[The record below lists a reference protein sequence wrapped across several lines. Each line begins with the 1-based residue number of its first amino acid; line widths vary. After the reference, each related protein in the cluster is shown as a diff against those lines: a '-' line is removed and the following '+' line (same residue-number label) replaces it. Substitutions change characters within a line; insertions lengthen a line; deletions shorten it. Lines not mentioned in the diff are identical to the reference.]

1 MRLRLSYA
9 VVLSISSFCVSA
21 HAQDGGALF
30 AKNCQTC
37 HSVEKGAS
45 ARQGPPLHGIIGRKA
60 GSVEGF
66 KYLEGLKTAGFEWT
80 PEKIDEWIAFPKKM
94 IRSTTMVYRQNDPE
108 IRKAIVAY
116 LATLKD

>member
-1 MRLRLSYA
+1 MRLRLICA
-9 VVLSISSFCVSA
+9 VYVTSFAACLPA
-21 HAQDGGALF
+21 LAQDGAALF
-30 AKNCQTC
+30 LKNCQTC
-37 HSVEKGAS
+37 HSIEKGS
-45 ARQGPPLHGIIGRKA
+45 PARQGPPLYGVIGRKA

-66 KYLEGLKTAGFEWT
+66 KYSEGLKTVGFEWT

-94 IRSTTMVYRQNDPE
+94 IRSTTMVYRQNNPD

>member
-1 MRLRLSYA
+1 MRLRLFCFKLALLSG
-9 VVLSISSFCVSA
+9 LSIAA
-21 HAQDGGALF
+21 HAQDGAALF
-30 AKNCQTC
+30 VKNCQTC
-37 HSVEKGAS
+37 HSIEKGAA
-45 ARQGPPLHGIIGRKA
+45 ARQGPPLHGVVGRKA

-66 KYLEGLKTAGFEWT
+66 KYSEGLKTAGFEWT